1 MCGSMGRR
9 GGIMKGGGDGEKE
22 KEENVEGRKGERER
36 SSYVVGGLPGRRVSS
51 LIVWRFLNNSWQKL
65 G

>member
-1 MCGSMGRR
+1 
-9 GGIMKGGGDGEKE
+9 MKGGGDGEKE